1 MNFFFQKLKK
11 IRKTLSLISLAFV
24 SGFCGGTENE
34 RHLYLPKNTAKCEC
48 VIVTRD
54 EVCYTITSSFSMH
67 IRQRLQRERERVKFT
82 VKV

>member
-34 RHLYLPKNTAKCEC
+34 RHLYLPKNTAN
-48 VIVTRD
+48 VNA
-54 EVCYTITSSFSMH
+54 
-67 IRQRLQRERERVKFT
+67 
-82 VKV
+82 